1 MILLYSLDSFC
12 LIYFFT
18 EQSRTLYREVDG
30 IINSKQTRQ
39 VRPYASIS
47 APSKSVSLQIP
58 KAGYLKTNRGLNANL
73 KNSTYY
79 KNQNSNSYEEY
90 SASISAPYSSAIRTR
105 LDSLNKLVLS
115 FMTILL
121 IFR

>member
-1 MILLYSLDSFC
+1 MLFDSQDSYF
-12 LIYFFT
+12 LIYLFA

-47 APSKSVSLQIP
+47 APSKSVLLQIP

-90 SASISAPYSSAIRTR
+90 SAPISAPYSSAIRTR

-115 FMTILL
+115 LMTSLL
-121 IFR
+121 ILR